1 VVDVVTDVKRLFRSA
16 VEQPYISFGD
26 DETLQY
32 GAAAG
37 FYAVTANAMVDL
49 ETAGL
54 DAGS

>member
-1 VVDVVTDVKRLFRSA
+1 MTDVKRLFRSA

-37 FYAVTANAMVDL
+37 FYVVTANAMVDL